1 MFEKFLSVTQLIRE
15 DYLVVLSFCKD
26 SILFDIQNSQIVILA
41 SMFPVIILPSARHL
55 DPKMPGA
62 YA

>member
-15 DYLVVLSFCKD
+15 DYFVLLNFHKD
-26 SILFDIQNSQIVILA
+26 SICVDILNSQIVILA
-41 SMFPVIILPSARHL
+41 SMFLVIILPSVRHL
-55 DPKMPGA
+55 DPKMPDA